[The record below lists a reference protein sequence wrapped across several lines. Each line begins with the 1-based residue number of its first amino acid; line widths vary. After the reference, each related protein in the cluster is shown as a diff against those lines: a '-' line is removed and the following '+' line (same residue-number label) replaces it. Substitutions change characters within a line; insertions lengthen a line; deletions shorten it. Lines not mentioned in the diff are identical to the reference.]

1 MIGGLSALAGAA
13 KEGMTKI
20 IEKGAALKD
29 NVEKLGLTE
38 FKEQS
43 EFPKMVAQEAD
54 TETAMN
60 SSLESVVEANK
71 EKLEIQENKVRET
84 NEGKESREGLT
95 AEGKKEIQEINGWSD
110 EILEKIGS
118 RKEAEIYMKAR
129 LKEVEING
137 KKCLIREDIDLDQ
150 ADEDGI
156 TNRER
161 MERGRPPLTRD
172 GEEIELHHIGQKPD
186 NPLAE
191 LTLKEHRGIG
201 NDGILHD
208 KTKET
213 EINRIEFAKE
223 RRDHWKGRIEAMEG
237 A

>member
-1 MIGGLSALAGAA
+1 MREISCLPRI
-13 KEGMTKI
+13 KI
-20 IEKGAALKD
+20 ILIF
-29 NVEKLGLTE
+29 LL
-38 FKEQS
+38 S
-43 EFPKMVAQEAD
+43 
-54 TETAMN
+54 
-60 SSLESVVEANK
+60 
-71 EKLEIQENKVRET
+71 
-84 NEGKESREGLT
+84 GKW
-95 AEGKKEIQEINGWSD
+95 N
-110 EILEKIGS
+110 
-118 RKEAEIYMKAR
+118 
-129 LKEVEING
+129 
-137 KKCLIREDIDLDQ
+137 LD
-150 ADEDGI
+150 DWKS
-156 TNRER
+156 
-161 MERGRPPLTRD
+161 